1 MTLEKHDLAH
11 EFPEYRG
18 RIRMLKMNN
27 LHFSNLFAKY
37 HDIDHEVRRIES
49 GVEASSDD
57 YLETRKTRRL
67 QLKDKLYALLQAKR
81 EV

>member
-1 MTLEKHDLAH
+1 MTLQKHNLVH
-11 EFPEYRG
+11 EFPEYRE

-57 YLETRKTRRL
+57 YLETRKKQRL
-67 QLKDKLYALLQAKR
+67 RLKDELYALMQAKQ